1 MGRSLAW
8 FRSSSPKLSVFP
20 FHGWILGRYFSCLAT
35 KRRKDEIELHATTIR
50 GTNGLPGDVGISR
63 GRERE
68 RKEEWKKRKEKEGE
82 KLVIAFPWS
91 IEYFDIWPLLLKNFC
106 SSSETKQDKLSYTI
120 LSRISLSDMETRGDS
135 ETVAKLS
142 RSLWKLTLLPR
153 FYLRSYLHLDSKQSV
168 FLLEIW
174 FVRYDKDFVSLLKY
188 KIDDHQLSMVKNY
201 CGKKLY
207 KNFLPFIFLNNFV
220 LYF

>member
-1 MGRSLAW
+1 
-8 FRSSSPKLSVFP
+8 
-20 FHGWILGRYFSCLAT
+20 
-35 KRRKDEIELHATTIR
+35 
-50 GTNGLPGDVGISR
+50 
-63 GRERE
+63 
-68 RKEEWKKRKEKEGE
+68 
-82 KLVIAFPWS
+82 
-91 IEYFDIWPLLLKNFC
+91 
-106 SSSETKQDKLSYTI
+106 
-120 LSRISLSDMETRGDS
+120 METREDS

-168 FLLEIW
+168 FLFEIW
-174 FVRYDKDFVSLLKY
+174 FIRYDKDFVSLLKY

-201 CGKKLY
+201 YGKKLY